1 MNPLIFLIVFPLCI
15 AALALVLPLGNTLRK
30 TIGVITAVVLSAV
43 PIYLLAVYLDQGA
56 AYFHVE
62 SHEIN
67 IFMLGAEL
75 LIAAFIVYISL
86 QAKQYLPVLLV
97 VVQSVV
103 MVIFEV
109 NAGGSMEIEHSLF
122 VDKFSIIMALIVGI
136 IGSAICLYAIGYLPE
151 YHEHHKEVK
160 DRRRYFAFLIYLFL
174 AAMFG
179 IVFSN
184 NLLWLFF
191 FWEITTICS
200 ALLIGYRN
208 DKQSVEIMFRAL
220 KMNLLG
226 GLVFAVG
233 LVILYDTTQT
243 MELDKLIRLDQNY
256 ALLPAVCIAFAGL
269 VKSAQF
275 PFSSWLTGAMV
286 APTPV
291 SALLHSSTMVKAGV
305 YVILRVA
312 PVMENTVAAKMLM
325 LIGGVSFLITA
336 MIAISQSNAKKVLAY
351 STISNLGLIVACAGI
366 NTAAAVWS
374 ALLLIIFHAVA
385 KSLLFLCVGIIEY
398 KLDSRDIEDMDY
410 LILRLPRLAA
420 VMMIGMAGMF
430 LAPFGMIIS
439 KFVTLKA
446 FVDTNPGMAVLL
458 AYGSAATL
466 FFWTKWMGKIMS
478 IRQGVAEVVEH
489 RVSRWEWFT
498 LYILAVSTVAVCLVF
513 PLIASGVIDPYLTEV
528 FGPVPGPDRFNVLIT
543 FVMMASLLVLLP
555 LGLFSAAVNKKY
567 KRVGIYLGGANI
579 GYDTFEGAMAST
591 QSIKM
596 KNYYLEKYFGEDRL
610 FPAGV
615 LVSLTL
621 LFVMFGVTFLR
632 TVSMRSTNL

>member
-1 MNPLIFLIVFPLCI
+1 MNALIFLILFPLFI
-15 AALALVLPLGNTLRK
+15 AGLALVLPLGNAFRR
-30 TIGVITAVVLSAV
+30 TIGVIANIVLAAV
-43 PIYLLAVYLDQGA
+43 PIYLLVTYLDQGPT
-56 AYFHVE
+56 YFRVGSHVV
-62 SHEIN
+62 N
-67 IFMLGAEL
+67 MFMLAVEV

-86 QAKQYLPVLLV
+86 RAKQYLPVLLV
-97 VVQSVV
+97 VVQSLI
-103 MVIFEV
+103 MVIFEFTV
-109 NAGGSMEIEHSLF
+109 ARTMEVEHSLF

-136 IGSAICLYAIGYLPE
+136 IGSAICLYAIGYMSE

-174 AAMFG
+174 SAMFG

-184 NLLWLFF
+184 NLIWLYF

-208 DKQSVEIMFRAL
+208 DKQSIESLFRAL

-226 GLVFAVG
+226 GVVFAIG
-233 LVILYDTTQT
+233 LVYLYTSSHT
-243 MELDKLIRLDQNY
+243 MELDKLIQLDKSY
-256 ALLPAVCIAFAGL
+256 ALLPAVCMAFAGL

-305 YVILRVA
+305 YIILRVA

-325 LIGGVSFLITA
+325 LIGGVSFLVTA
-336 MIAISQSNAKKVLAY
+336 LIAISQSNAKKVLAY

-366 NTAAAVWS
+366 NTSAAMWS

-385 KSLLFLCVGIIEY
+385 KSLLFLCVGIVEY
-398 KLDSRDIEDMDY
+398 KLESRDIEDMDY
-410 LILRLPRLAA
+410 LIMRLPKLTA

-446 FVDTNPGMAVLL
+446 FVDTNPGMAIIL
-458 AYGSAATL
+458 AYGSAATV
-466 FFWTKWMGKIMS
+466 FFWAKWMGKIMS
-478 IRQGVAEVVEH
+478 IKHGVTEVMEH
-489 RVSRWEWFT
+489 RVSRWEWIT
-498 LYILAVSTVAVCLVF
+498 LYILAVSTVVVCLAF
-513 PLIASGVIDPYLTEV
+513 PLISSGIINPYLTEL
-528 FGPVPGPDRFNVLIT
+528 FGKIPAPDTFNVMIIFVIMLGLLI
-543 FVMMASLLVLLP
+543 LLP
-555 LGLFSAAVNKKY
+555 AGLFYFAFVNKNY
-567 KRVGIYLGGANI
+567 KRVGTYLGGANI
-579 GYDTFEGAMAST
+579 DHITFEGAMAST
-591 QSIKM
+591 QTIEL

-610 FPAGV
+610 FIIGV
-615 LVSLTL
+615 IVSLTL
-621 LFVMFGVTFLR
+621 VFIMFGVAFL
-632 TVSMRSTNL
+632 

>member
-1 MNPLIFLIVFPLCI
+1 MNLLIFLIVFPLGI
-15 AALALVLPLGNTLRK
+15 AGLALALPLGTALRR
-30 TIGVITAVVLSAV
+30 TMGVITAVVLSAV
-43 PIYLLAVYLDQGA
+43 PIYLLVTTLDQGPL
-56 AYFHVE
+56 YFQVD
-62 SHEIN
+62 SHRVN
-67 IFMLGAEL
+67 IFMLGVEV
-75 LIAAFIVYISL
+75 LIAAFIVTISL
-86 QAKQYLPVLLV
+86 RAKQYLPVLLV
-97 VVQSVV
+97 VVQSLI
-103 MVIFEV
+103 MVIFELTS
-109 NAGGSMEIEHSLF
+109 GGAMEIEYSLF

-136 IGSAICLYAIGYLPE
+136 IGSAICLYATGYIPE
-151 YHEHHKEVK
+151 YHQHYKEIK
-160 DRRRYFAFLIYLFL
+160 ERRRYFSFLIYLFL
-174 AAMFG
+174 SAMFG

-191 FWEITTICS
+191 FWEITTLCS

-208 DKQSVEIMFRAL
+208 DQQSVESMFRAL

-226 GLVFAVG
+226 GLVFAIG
-233 LVILYDTTQT
+233 LVTLYATSHTL
-243 MELDKLIRLDQNY
+243 ELDKLIRLDQNY
-256 ALLPAVCIAFAGL
+256 ALLPAVCLAFAGL

-291 SALLHSSTMVKAGV
+291 SALLHSATMVKAGV
-305 YVILRVA
+305 YIILRVA
-312 PVMENTVAAKMLM
+312 PALENTVAAKMLM

-336 MIAISQSNAKKVLAY
+336 LMAISQSNAKKVLAY

-366 NTAAAVWS
+366 NTSAAVWS

-410 LILRLPRLAA
+410 LIMRLPKLTA

-466 FFWTKWMGKIMS
+466 FFWVKWMGKILS
-478 IRQGVAEVVEH
+478 VRHGETEVVEH
-489 RVSRWEWFT
+489 RVSRWEWLT
-498 LYILAVSTVAVCLVF
+498 LDILAVSTVVVCLAF
-513 PLIASGVIDPYLTEV
+513 PLISSGVINPYLTER
-528 FGPVPGPDRFNVLIT
+528 FGDIPLPDPFNIMVTFFIMVGLLI
-543 FVMMASLLVLLP
+543 LLP
-555 LGLFSAAVNKKY
+555 LGLFYFGFANKNY
-567 KRVGIYLGGANI
+567 RRVGTYLGGANI
-579 GYDTFEGAMAST
+579 EDVTFEGAMAT
-591 QSIKM
+591 VQTIKL

-610 FPAGV
+610 FPIGILISV
-615 LVSLTL
+615 TL
-621 LFVMFGVTFLR
+621 LGVMFGVAFL
-632 TVSMRSTNL
+632 

>member
-1 MNPLIFLIVFPLCI
+1 VNVLIFLIVFPLCI
-15 AALALVLPLGNTLRK
+15 AGLALVLPPGTALRR
-30 TIGVITAVVLSAV
+30 TIGVIANIVLCGV
-43 PIYLLAVYLDQGA
+43 PIYLLVTYLDQGPV
-56 AYFHVE
+56 YFPVE
-62 SHEIN
+62 SHVIN
-67 IFMLGAEL
+67 AFMLAVEV

-86 QAKQYLPVLLV
+86 RAKKILPVVLV
-97 VVQSVV
+97 VAQSLI
-103 MVIFEV
+103 MVTFEFTV
-109 NAGGSMEIEHSLF
+109 GSTIKVEHSLF

-136 IGSAICLYAIGYLPE
+136 IGSAICLYGIGYLPE
-151 YHEHHKEVK
+151 YHEHYKEVK
-160 DRRRYFAFLIYLFL
+160 ERRRYFAFLLYLFL
-174 AAMFG
+174 SAMFG

-208 DKQSVEIMFRAL
+208 DKQSIESSFRAL

-233 LVILYDTTQT
+233 LVYLYTSSHTL
-243 MELDKLIRLDQNY
+243 ELDKLIQLDKSY
-256 ALLPAVCIAFAGL
+256 VLLPAVCMAFAGI

-305 YVILRVA
+305 YLILRVA
-312 PVMENTVAAKMLM
+312 PAMENTVAANMLM

-336 MIAISQSNAKKVLAY
+336 LIAISQSNAKKVLAY

-366 NTAAAVWS
+366 HTSAAVWS

-398 KLDSRDIEDMDY
+398 KLGSRDIEDMDY
-410 LILRLPRLAA
+410 LIMRLPKLTAL
-420 VMMIGMAGMF
+420 MMIGMAGMF

-458 AYGSAATL
+458 AYGSGATVL
-466 FFWTKWMGKIMS
+466 FWAKWMGKVMS
-478 IRQGVAEVVEH
+478 IKHGVTEVMEH
-489 RVSRWEWFT
+489 RVSSWEWIT
-498 LYILAVSTVAVCLVF
+498 LYILAVSTVVVCLVF
-513 PLIASGVIDPYLTEV
+513 PWISSGLIDPYLAER
-528 FGPVPGPDRFNVLIT
+528 FSKIPVPDTFNTLMIFVIMLGLLI
-543 FVMMASLLVLLP
+543 LLP
-555 LGLFSAAVNKKY
+555 LGLFYFAFVNKNY
-567 KRVGIYLGGANI
+567 KRVGTYLGGANI
-579 GYDTFEGAMAST
+579 DNITFEGAMAST
-591 QSIKM
+591 QPIAL
-596 KNYYLEKYFGEDRL
+596 KNYYLQKYFGEDRW
-610 FPAGV
+610 FMVGV

-621 LFVMFGVTFLR
+621 IFVMFGVAL
-632 TVSMRSTNL
+632 L

>member
-1 MNPLIFLIVFPLCI
+1 
-15 AALALVLPLGNTLRK
+15 
-30 TIGVITAVVLSAV
+30 
-43 PIYLLAVYLDQGA
+43 
-56 AYFHVE
+56 
-62 SHEIN
+62 
-67 IFMLGAEL
+67 
-75 LIAAFIVYISL
+75 
-86 QAKQYLPVLLV
+86 
-97 VVQSVV
+97 
-103 MVIFEV
+103 
-109 NAGGSMEIEHSLF
+109 
-122 VDKFSIIMALIVGI
+122 
-136 IGSAICLYAIGYLPE
+136 
-151 YHEHHKEVK
+151 
-160 DRRRYFAFLIYLFL
+160 
-174 AAMFG
+174 
-179 IVFSN
+179 
-184 NLLWLFF
+184 
-191 FWEITTICS
+191 
-200 ALLIGYRN
+200 
-208 DKQSVEIMFRAL
+208 
-220 KMNLLG
+220 
-226 GLVFAVG
+226 
-233 LVILYDTTQT
+233 
-243 MELDKLIRLDQNY
+243 
-256 ALLPAVCIAFAGL
+256 
-269 VKSAQF
+269 
-275 PFSSWLTGAMV
+275 
-286 APTPV
+286 
-291 SALLHSSTMVKAGV
+291 
-305 YVILRVA
+305 
-312 PVMENTVAAKMLM
+312 MLM

>member
-1 MNPLIFLIVFPLCI
+1 MNALIFLIVFPLCI
-15 AALALVLPLGNTLRK
+15 AGLALVLPLGTALRR
-30 TIGVITAVVLSAV
+30 TIGVIANIVLCAV
-43 PIYLLAVYLDQGA
+43 PIYLLVTYLDQGPV
-56 AYFHVE
+56 YFHVE
-62 SHEIN
+62 SHVVN
-67 IFMLGAEL
+67 MFMLAVEL
-75 LIAAFIVYISL
+75 FIAAFIVYISL
-86 QAKQYLPVLLV
+86 RAKQYLPVLLV
-97 VVQSVV
+97 VVQSLI

-109 NAGGSMEIEHSLF
+109 TAGSTMEIEHSLF

-136 IGSAICLYAIGYLPE
+136 IGSAICLYAIGYIPE

-160 DRRRYFAFLIYLFL
+160 DRRRYFAFLMYLFL
-174 AAMFG
+174 SAMFG

-184 NLLWLFF
+184 NLMWLYF

-208 DKQSVEIMFRAL
+208 DKQSVESTFRAL

-226 GLVFAVG
+226 GVVFAVG
-233 LVILYDTTQT
+233 LVYLYTSSHT
-243 MELDKLIRLDQNY
+243 MELDKLIRLDQTY

-305 YVILRVA
+305 YIILRVA

-325 LIGGVSFLITA
+325 LIGGVSFLVTA
-336 MIAISQSNAKKVLAY
+336 LIAISQSNAKKVLAY

-366 NTAAAVWS
+366 NTYAAVWS

-385 KSLLFLCVGIIEY
+385 KSLLFLCVGIVEY
-398 KLDSRDIEDMDY
+398 KLGSRDIEDMDY
-410 LILRLPRLAA
+410 LIMRLPKLTA

-446 FVDTNPGMAVLL
+446 FVDTNPGMAIIL
-458 AYGSAATL
+458 AYGSAATV

-478 IRQGVAEVVEH
+478 IKHGVTEVVEH
-489 RVSRWEWFT
+489 RVSRWEWIT
-498 LYILAVSTVAVCLVF
+498 LDILAVATVVVCLAF
-513 PLIASGVIDPYLTEV
+513 PLHL
-528 FGPVPGPDRFNVLIT
+528 FRHHQ
-543 FVMMASLLVLLP
+543 P
-555 LGLFSAAVNKKY
+555 LSHGTCSAA
-567 KRVGIYLGGANI
+567 
-579 GYDTFEGAMAST
+579 F
-591 QSIKM
+591 
-596 KNYYLEKYFGEDRL
+596 RL
-610 FPAGV
+610 LIP
-615 LVSLTL
+615 
-621 LFVMFGVTFLR
+621 
-632 TVSMRSTNL
+632 SMS

>member
-1 MNPLIFLIVFPLCI
+1 VNVLIFLIVFPLCI
-15 AALALVLPLGNTLRK
+15 AGLALVLPPGTALRR
-30 TIGVITAVVLSAV
+30 TIGVIANIVLCGV
-43 PIYLLAVYLDQGA
+43 PIYLLVTYLDQGPV
-56 AYFHVE
+56 YFPVE
-62 SHEIN
+62 SHVIN
-67 IFMLGAEL
+67 AFMLAVEV

-86 QAKQYLPVLLV
+86 RAKKILPVVLV
-97 VVQSVV
+97 VAQSLI
-103 MVIFEV
+103 MVTFEFTV
-109 NAGGSMEIEHSLF
+109 GSTIKVEHSLF

-136 IGSAICLYAIGYLPE
+136 IGSAICLYGIGYLPE
-151 YHEHHKEVK
+151 YHEHYKEVK
-160 DRRRYFAFLIYLFL
+160 ERRRYFAFLLYLFL
-174 AAMFG
+174 SAMFG

-208 DKQSVEIMFRAL
+208 DKQSIESSFRAL

-233 LVILYDTTQT
+233 LVYLYTSSHTL
-243 MELDKLIRLDQNY
+243 ELDKLIQLDKSY
-256 ALLPAVCIAFAGL
+256 VLLPAVCMAFAGI

-305 YVILRVA
+305 YLILRVA
-312 PVMENTVAAKMLM
+312 PAMENTVAANMLM

-336 MIAISQSNAKKVLAY
+336 LIAISQSNAKKVLAY

-366 NTAAAVWS
+366 HTSAAVWS

-398 KLDSRDIEDMDY
+398 KLGSRDIEDMDY
-410 LILRLPRLAA
+410 LIMRLPKLTAL
-420 VMMIGMAGMF
+420 MMIGMAGMF

-458 AYGSAATL
+458 AYGSGATVL
-466 FFWTKWMGKIMS
+466 FWAKWMGKVMS
-478 IRQGVAEVVEH
+478 IKHGVTEVMEH
-489 RVSRWEWFT
+489 RVSSWEWIT
-498 LYILAVSTVAVCLVF
+498 LYILAVSTVGVCLVF
-513 PLIASGVIDPYLTEV
+513 PWISSGLIDPYLAER
-528 FGPVPGPDRFNVLIT
+528 FSKIPVPDTFNTLMIFVIMLGLLI
-543 FVMMASLLVLLP
+543 LLP
-555 LGLFSAAVNKKY
+555 LGLFYFAFVNKNY
-567 KRVGIYLGGANI
+567 KRVGTYLGGANI
-579 GYDTFEGAMAST
+579 DNITFEGAMAST
-591 QSIKM
+591 QPIAL
-596 KNYYLEKYFGEDRL
+596 KNYYLQKYFGEDRW
-610 FPAGV
+610 FMVGV

-621 LFVMFGVTFLR
+621 IFVMFGVAL
-632 TVSMRSTNL
+632 L